1 MVAAL
6 LGAVV
11 TTFLS
16 ASAQSGC
23 PYTPANGSAERKAIM
38 DSLREPVMKE
48 LGQRVIFVVSD
59 LKVCE
64 NWAFVAVEPKRSNEP
79 PVDWSRRVYGDA
91 VAHDM
96 CGGFVHALLVKKGG
110 RWHVREHVICATN
123 VPWVPWPDDFA
134 ACLHSS
140 RSSDPVPHGRYRL
153 A

>member
-59 LKVCE
+59 LKVCG

-91 VAHDM
+91 VADDM